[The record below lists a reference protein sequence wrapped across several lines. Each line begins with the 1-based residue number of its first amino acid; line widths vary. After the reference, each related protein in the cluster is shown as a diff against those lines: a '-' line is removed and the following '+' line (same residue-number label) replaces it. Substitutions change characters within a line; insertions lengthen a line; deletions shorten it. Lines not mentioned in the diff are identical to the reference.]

1 MSVSLGPRAVLRGP
15 LGSTGAA
22 HQARGS
28 APSALRQRWAAPP
41 SAKWS
46 PSCRAL
52 DRGPS
57 TVLPSHRGLFSPRD
71 GAPAPKVKQA
81 PPASFSPGSETPPFS
96 SASRRLLN
104 RPLADCSPFPPSR
117 VSSAGQRSPAAPHGL
132 LTNLQRLGRFGAV
145 LAPSARLVSRPPN
158 PRSDHAHSRLLR
170 LVQPAP
176 PPDYNRHNALRPAR
190 DWLSP
195 AAAPNGTLC
204 CWQVAPSGRAGAP
217 EPPPAMGS
225 AESSEG
231 RRASFGMDEEERVR
245 VLQGIRL
252 SESVVT
258 RMKNSSQPARTGPTA
273 PPPAALGS
281 SRGLDTDCKVS
292 RPECGRGW
300 QPSGAEVG
308 PLRRCEEELATGQ
321 GQLPHVAVREGEAAL
336 RREEISVDQEK
347 QRSAR
352 MARELESREAELRR
366 RDAFYK
372 EQLGGLE
379 RKNMETYR
387 LSSQQFHEAASKVEG
402 TIKPRRLEPVCS
414 GLQDQIL
421 RCYRDHLQ
429 EVLLCSD
436 LVKAYQH
443 CVSAAHKG

>member
-41 SAKWS
+41 SAKRS

-195 AAAPNGTLC
+195 AAAPNGTLR

-245 VLQGIRL
+245 VLQGIRVSGRPEGGRGGAGRSSAARGTRPRSAPAGSAAARWEEERTPGRGLL
-252 SESVVT
+252 SGPGFYALAARGRHACT
-258 RMKNSSQPARTGPTA
+258 RTTSRLPLPQLPVPVSPFPSPAPVHWPQGLLA
-273 PPPAALGS
+273 PWVAGLLGTRPPHGLCRLVRSCGS
-281 SRGLDTDCKVS
+281 SDVTSVS
-292 RPECGRGW
+292 FPD
-300 QPSGAEVG
+300 
-308 PLRRCEEELATGQ
+308 
-321 GQLPHVAVREGEAAL
+321 H
-336 RREEISVDQEK
+336 SV
-347 QRSAR
+347 
-352 MARELESREAELRR
+352 
-366 RDAFYK
+366 
-372 EQLGGLE
+372 
-379 RKNMETYR
+379 
-387 LSSQQFHEAASKVEG
+387 
-402 TIKPRRLEPVCS
+402 
-414 GLQDQIL
+414 
-421 RCYRDHLQ
+421 
-429 EVLLCSD
+429 
-436 LVKAYQH
+436 
-443 CVSAAHKG
+443 